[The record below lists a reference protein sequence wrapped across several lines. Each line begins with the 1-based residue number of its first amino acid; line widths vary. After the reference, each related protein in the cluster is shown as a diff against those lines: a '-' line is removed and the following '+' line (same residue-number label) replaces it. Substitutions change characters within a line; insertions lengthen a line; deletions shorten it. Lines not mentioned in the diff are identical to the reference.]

1 MTETQT
7 KLPNTLG
14 LVLIAIA
21 AALYLTNI
29 IFLFAPTLFDFG
41 FANIGVVF
49 YSLATAGA
57 GFAAWGM
64 IMKDMGAEGITIAKI
79 LKASAAGFILL
90 GFMRLLTAF
99 MPPPAFENVMPVLIG
114 EFIVFT
120 GIGIKLFRS

>member
-1 MTETQT
+1 MSETST

-14 LVLIAIA
+14 QVLIGIA

-29 IFLFAPTLFDFG
+29 VYLFAPSLFDFG
-41 FANIGVVF
+41 FANIGLAF

-57 GFAAWGM
+57 GFAAWGL
-64 IMKDMGAEGITIAKI
+64 IMKGMDTEGITMSKI
-79 LKASAAGFILL
+79 LKASAVGFILL

-99 MPPPAFENVMPVLIG
+99 MPPSTFENVLPVLIG